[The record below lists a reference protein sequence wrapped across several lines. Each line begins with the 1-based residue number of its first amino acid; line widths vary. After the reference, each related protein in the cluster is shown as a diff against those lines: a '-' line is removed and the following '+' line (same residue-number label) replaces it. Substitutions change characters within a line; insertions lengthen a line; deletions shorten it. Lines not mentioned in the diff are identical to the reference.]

1 MVSVYR
7 DRPVP
12 IPSPGTQLV
21 NLSNVED
28 LAAMLA
34 TVPGNEAAVRQQ
46 FNLASDR
53 AITFDGALSA
63 PSNLQAVCS
72 STPAAIPVHPA
83 IGETCY
89 GAVKSVRA
97 SCMPLGVD
105 HSVGGTVQAL

>member
-1 MVSVYR
+1 MFLYR

-21 NLSNVED
+21 NLSHVED

-53 AITFDGALSA
+53 AITFDGDLSA
-63 PSNLQAVCS
+63 PSHLQPGCS
-72 STPAAIPVHPA
+72 PKPAAISVHPA
-83 IGETCY
+83 VGATCH
-89 GAVKSVRA
+89 GAVKSVRV

-105 HSVGGTVQAL
+105 HSVGSTVQAL